1 VEIDFSNEKNRM
13 LLHFF
18 CLYEE
23 VYEEIGVA
31 KHKSFGH
38 CVLDVKENFGTYG

>member
-1 VEIDFSNEKNRM
+1 M
-13 LLHFF
+13 LLLHFF
-18 CLYEE
+18 